1 MTVYGYIKHSDD
13 CLMHHGIKGQK
24 WGVRRYQNED
34 GTLTPAGR
42 ARYGYGEIN
51 KNTVRDFHRSNS
63 ETYKRIKSGMTNRA
77 NDAIEEYNAYR
88 KQARDSEYN
97 DIMNHFRDSKTKQRF
112 LNYMNSTLSDNAT
125 EDTRK
130 YLANDW
136 IDNEISSAKSSK
148 TRDLLDKYH
157 NYANVTM
164 SKDLEK
170 YVDDIVGEYKNY
182 KPSMISSDTKS
193 RAKNMMKSILQ
204 ELDTKN
210 AEYLRNSDTTGT
222 EEFSKMQWDYY
233 NSYLDAVN
241 RRKNH

>member
-1 MTVYGYIKHSDD
+1 MATYGYIKHSE
-13 CLMHHGIKGQK
+13 LVHHGIKGQK

-34 GTLTPAGR
+34 GTLTAAGR

-97 DIMNHFRDSKTKQRF
+97 DIMNHFRDNKTKQRF

-130 YLANDW
+130 YFANDW

-148 TRDLLDKYH
+148 TRDLLDKYN

-164 SKDLEK
+164 SRDLEK

-193 RAKNMMKSILQ
+193 MAKNMMKSILQ
-204 ELDTKN
+204 ELDKKN
-210 AEYLRNSDTTGT
+210 AEYLRTSDANGT